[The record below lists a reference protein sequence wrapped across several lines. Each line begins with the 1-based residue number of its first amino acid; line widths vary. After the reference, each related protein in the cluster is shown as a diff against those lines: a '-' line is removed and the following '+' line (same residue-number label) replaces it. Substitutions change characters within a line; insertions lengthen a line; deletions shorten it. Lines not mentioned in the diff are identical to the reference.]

1 MTVAPIGGTH
11 CLEFDSLLQQ
21 KVKYLSHY
29 RTTATL
35 VGNTL
40 STSNHAQ
47 RPLRVL
53 FDGYWW
59 SYGPMSNRQVQR
71 EFVLTWMRL
80 HPEDEISIAVKASEV
95 ASVKAEFGSSLT
107 VTGTHLSPQGLSAVA
122 ELPFIARRLHADMT
136 VTHNFT
142 PIFGK
147 SAVFIHDFLF
157 LSNPEW
163 FTWKERLYFSLM
175 PATLR
180 FADIVLTSTQ
190 SEAQR
195 IARFGAISTLPT
207 ATGLGANREL
217 RGAEESAPAGVEG
230 LSGFVLAVGRL
241 NTRKNLAETISGA
254 LASGR
259 LSPQFPLLVVGEASG
274 KSVDFPP
281 DARAA
286 MEAGSVVLLGRVTD
300 SELRWLYQRTAL
312 FLFLTLDEG
321 FGLPTLEA
329 LEFGAPLLVSDI
341 PVFREILGDN
351 AIYVDPKNTVA
362 IAAAIRST
370 MDNPHVPEHRDL
382 VLDRYTWE
390 HAVTTMRDKIV
401 AVVKPAMADAR

>member
-1 MTVAPIGGTH
+1 MSETVG
-11 CLEFDSLLQQ
+11 LES
-21 KVKYLSHY
+21 
-29 RTTATL
+29 
-35 VGNTL
+35 
-40 STSNHAQ
+40 
-47 RPLRVL
+47 PLRVL

-59 SYGPMSNRQVQR
+59 SFGPMSNRQVQR
-71 EFVLTWMRL
+71 EFVLTWLRL
-80 HPEDEISIAVKASEV
+80 FPTDELSIAVKSNEV
-95 ASVKAEFGSSLT
+95 AAVQAEFGSAL
-107 VTGTHLSPQGLSAVA
+107 VVAGTHLSPQGVSAVA
-122 ELPFIARRLHADMT
+122 ELPFIARRLRADMT

-142 PIFGK
+142 PFFGK

-175 PATLR
+175 PATIR
-180 FADIVLTSTQ
+180 FADLVLTSSE

-195 IARFGAISTLPT
+195 IARFGSITTIPT

-217 RGAEESAPAGVEG
+217 RGATETAPPGVEG
-230 LSGFVLAVGRL
+230 YENFVLAVGRL
-241 NTRKNLAETISGA
+241 NTRKNLAETIAGA
-254 LASGR
+254 LASGL
-259 LSPQFPLLVVGEASG
+259 LSPTYPLLVVGEASG
-274 KSVDFPP
+274 KAVDLS
-281 DARAA
+281 ASAQAA
-286 MEAGSVVLLGRVTD
+286 IDQGCVVLMGRVSD

-351 AIYVDPKNTVA
+351 ANYVDPRDTNA
-362 IAAAIRST
+362 IAAAIRRAIAE
-370 MDNPHVPEHRDL
+370 PHVAVDRDV

-390 HAVTTMRDKIV
+390 RAVNVMRDKVLSIV
-401 AVVKPAMADAR
+401 RPALSKAGE